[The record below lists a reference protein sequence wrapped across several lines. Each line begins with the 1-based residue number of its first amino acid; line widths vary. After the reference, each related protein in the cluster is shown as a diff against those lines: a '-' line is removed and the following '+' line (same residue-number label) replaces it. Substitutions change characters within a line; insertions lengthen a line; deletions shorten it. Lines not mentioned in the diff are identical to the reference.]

1 MAPSYQRNKINEKNL
16 TIVIAIDGP
25 AGSGKG
31 TIAKKISS
39 FYNFPHLDSG
49 ILYRSV
55 AYLCHKGGE
64 NVFDEKRVLK
74 YAQNLNIE
82 EIDVDKL
89 RTEEI
94 DQISSKISSYSSVRE
109 ILKIFQLNFKKIH
122 SDKSGIVIDGRDITT
137 VIFPDAEI
145 KFYVT
150 ASLKDRA
157 NRRFEELVLNNPKI
171 DKKLVIK
178 ELQKRDQRDM
188 ERSVAPLKIA
198 KDAIV
203 IDTSDLTIEEV
214 NIIVQR
220 EIEKVISEKE

>member
-1 MAPSYQRNKINEKNL
+1 M
-16 TIVIAIDGP
+16 TIVIAIDGL

-31 TIAKKISS
+31 TIAKNISS

-94 DQISSKISSYSSVRE
+94 DQISSKISSFSSVRE
-109 ILKIFQLNFKKIH
+109 SLKIFQLNFKKIH
-122 SDKSGIVIDGRDITT
+122 SDKSGIVVDGRDITT

-188 ERSVAPLKIA
+188 ERSIAPLKIA
-198 KDAIV
+198 KDAVV

-220 EIEKVISEKE
+220 EIEKVIK

>member
-1 MAPSYQRNKINEKNL
+1 M
-16 TIVIAIDGP
+16 TIVIAIDGL

-31 TIAKKISS
+31 TIAKNISS

-82 EIDVDKL
+82 EIDFDKL

-94 DQISSKISSYSSVRE
+94 DQISSKISSFSSVRE
-109 ILKIFQLNFKKIH
+109 SLKIFQLNFKKIH

-220 EIEKVISEKE
+220 EIEKVIK

>member
-1 MAPSYQRNKINEKNL
+1 MTL
-16 TIVIAIDGP
+16 VIAIDGP

-55 AYLCHKGGE
+55 AYLCKTGGE
-64 NVFDEKRVLK
+64 KNVDENIVLK
-74 YAQNLNIE
+74 YAQNLNLD
-82 EIDVDKL
+82 EIDTNNL
-89 RTEEI
+89 RTKEI
-94 DQISSKISSYSSVRE
+94 DEISSKISSYSSVRE
-109 ILKIFQLNFKKIH
+109 SLKSFQINFKKIH
-122 SDKSGIVIDGRDITT
+122 NDKKGIVVDGRDITT
-137 VIFPDAEI
+137 VIFPNADL
-145 KFYVT
+145 KFYIT

-157 NRRFEELVLNNPKI
+157 NRRFKELMLINPKI

-188 ERSVAPLKIA
+188 ERSTAPLKIA
-198 KDAIV
+198 DDAII

-214 NIIVQR
+214 MIKVHR
-220 EIEKVISEKE
+220 EIEEIIK

>member
-1 MAPSYQRNKINEKNL
+1 M
-16 TIVIAIDGP
+16 TIVIAIDGL

-31 TIAKKISS
+31 TIAKNISS

-94 DQISSKISSYSSVRE
+94 DQISSKISSFSSVRE
-109 ILKIFQLNFKKIH
+109 SLKIFQLNFKKIH
-122 SDKSGIVIDGRDITT
+122 SDKSGIVVDGRDITT

-157 NRRFEELVLNNPKI
+157 NRRFEELVLKNPKI

-188 ERSVAPLKIA
+188 ERSIAPLKIA

-214 NIIVQR
+214 NVIVQR
-220 EIEKVISEKE
+220 EIEKVIK

>member
-1 MAPSYQRNKINEKNL
+1 M

-94 DQISSKISSYSSVRE
+94 DQISSKISSFSSVRE
-109 ILKIFQLNFKKIH
+109 SLKIFQLNFKKIH

-220 EIEKVISEKE
+220 EIEKVISKKE

>member
-1 MAPSYQRNKINEKNL
+1 M
-16 TIVIAIDGP
+16 TIVIAIDGL

-31 TIAKKISS
+31 TIAKNISS

-64 NVFDEKRVLK
+64 NVFDEKIVLK

-82 EIDVDKL
+82 GIDVDKL
-89 RTEEI
+89 RTKEI
-94 DQISSKISSYSSVRE
+94 DEISSKISSFSSVRE
-109 ILKIFQLNFKKIH
+109 SLKIFQLNFKKIH
-122 SDKSGIVIDGRDITT
+122 SDKSGIVVDGRDITT

-188 ERSVAPLKIA
+188 ERSIAPLKIA

-203 IDTSDLTIEEV
+203 IDTSDLKIKEV

-220 EIEKVISEKE
+220 EIEKVIK

>member
-1 MAPSYQRNKINEKNL
+1 M
-16 TIVIAIDGP
+16 TIVIAIDGL

-31 TIAKKISS
+31 TIAKNISS

-89 RTEEI
+89 RTDEI
-94 DQISSKISSYSSVRE
+94 DQISSKISSFSSVRE
-109 ILKIFQLNFKKIH
+109 SLKIFQLNFKKIH

-220 EIEKVISEKE
+220 EIEKVISKKE

>member
-1 MAPSYQRNKINEKNL
+1 M
-16 TIVIAIDGP
+16 TIVIAIDGL

-31 TIAKKISS
+31 TIAKNISS

-94 DQISSKISSYSSVRE
+94 DQISSKISSFSSVRE
-109 ILKIFQLNFKKIH
+109 SLKIFQLNFKKIH

-188 ERSVAPLKIA
+188 ERSTAPLKIA

-203 IDTSDLTIEEV
+203 IDTTDLMIEEV
-214 NIIVQR
+214 NSIVQR
-220 EIEKVISEKE
+220 EIEKVISKKE

>member
-1 MAPSYQRNKINEKNL
+1 MTL
-16 TIVIAIDGP
+16 VIAIDGP

-55 AYLCHKGGE
+55 AYLCETGGE
-64 NVFDEKRVLK
+64 KKLDENIVLK
-74 YAQNLNIE
+74 YAQNLNLD
-82 EIDVDKL
+82 EIDINNL
-89 RTEEI
+89 RTKEI
-94 DQISSKISSYSSVRE
+94 DEISSKISSYSSVRE
-109 ILKIFQLNFKKIH
+109 SLKSFQINFKKIH
-122 SDKSGIVIDGRDITT
+122 NDKKGIVVDGRDITT
-137 VIFPDAEI
+137 VIFPNADL
-145 KFYVT
+145 KFYIT

-157 NRRFEELVLNNPKI
+157 NRRFKELMLINPKI

-188 ERSVAPLKIA
+188 ERSIAPLKIA
-198 KDAIV
+198 DDAII

-214 NIIVQR
+214 NG
-220 EIEKVISEKE
+220 KSA

>member
-1 MAPSYQRNKINEKNL
+1 MTL
-16 TIVIAIDGP
+16 VIAIDGP

-55 AYLCHKGGE
+55 AYLCEIGGE
-64 NVFDEKRVLK
+64 NNLEENIVLK
-74 YAQNLNIE
+74 YAQNLNLD
-82 EIDVDKL
+82 EIDTNNL
-89 RTEEI
+89 RTKEI
-94 DQISSKISSYSSVRE
+94 DEISSKISSYSSVRE
-109 ILKIFQLNFKKIH
+109 SLKSFQFNFKKIH
-122 SDKSGIVIDGRDITT
+122 SDKKGIVVDGRDITT
-137 VIFPDAEI
+137 VIFTNADL
-145 KFYVT
+145 KFYIT

-157 NRRFEELVLNNPKI
+157 NRRFKELMLINPKI

-188 ERSVAPLKIA
+188 ERSTAPLKIA
-198 KDAIV
+198 DDAII

-214 NIIVQR
+214 MIKVHR
-220 EIEKVISEKE
+220 EIEEIIK

>member
-1 MAPSYQRNKINEKNL
+1 M
-16 TIVIAIDGP
+16 TIVIAIDGL

-31 TIAKKISS
+31 TIAKNISS

-64 NVFDEKRVLK
+64 NVFDEKIVLK

-94 DQISSKISSYSSVRE
+94 DEISSKISSFSSVRE
-109 ILKIFQLNFKKIH
+109 SLKIFQLNFKKIH
-122 SDKSGIVIDGRDITT
+122 SDKSGIVVDGRDITT

-188 ERSVAPLKIA
+188 ERSIAPLKIA

-203 IDTSDLTIEEV
+203 IDTSDLKIEEV

-220 EIEKVISEKE
+220 EIEKVIK

>member
-1 MAPSYQRNKINEKNL
+1 M
-16 TIVIAIDGP
+16 TIVIAIDGL

-31 TIAKKISS
+31 TIAKNISS

-94 DQISSKISSYSSVRE
+94 DQISSKISSFSSVRE
-109 ILKIFQLNFKKIH
+109 SLKIFQLNFKKIH

-188 ERSVAPLKIA
+188 ERSTAPLKIA
-198 KDAIV
+198 KDAII

-220 EIEKVISEKE
+220 EIEKVIK

>member
-1 MAPSYQRNKINEKNL
+1 M
-16 TIVIAIDGP
+16 TIVIAIDGL

-31 TIAKKISS
+31 TIAKNISS

-94 DQISSKISSYSSVRE
+94 DKISSKISSFSSVRE
-109 ILKIFQLNFKKIH
+109 SLKIFQLNFKKIH

-188 ERSVAPLKIA
+188 ERSTAPLKIA

-203 IDTSDLTIEEV
+203 IDTSNLTIEEV
-214 NIIVQR
+214 NSKVQR
-220 EIEKVISEKE
+220 EIEKVIK

>member
-1 MAPSYQRNKINEKNL
+1 M
-16 TIVIAIDGP
+16 TIVVAIDGP

-39 FYNFPHLDSG
+39 IYDFPHLDSG

-64 NVFDEKRVLK
+64 KVFDEKRVLE
-74 YAQNLNIE
+74 YAQNLNLT
-82 EIDVDKL
+82 EIDIDKL

-94 DQISSKISSYSSVRE
+94 DQISSKISSFSSLRE
-109 ILKIFQLNFKKIH
+109 TLKIFQLNFKKIH
-122 SDKSGIVIDGRDITT
+122 SDKSGIVVDGRDITT

-145 KFYVT
+145 KFYIT

-188 ERSVAPLKIA
+188 ERSTAPLKIA
-198 KDAIV
+198 KDAII
-203 IDTSDLTIEEV
+203 IDTSHLTIEEV
-214 NIIVQR
+214 NSRVQK
-220 EIEKVISEKE
+220 EIEKVVK

>member
-1 MAPSYQRNKINEKNL
+1 M

-49 ILYRSV
+49 LLYRSV
-55 AYLCHKGGE
+55 AYLFNQAGE
-64 NVFDEKRVLK
+64 KIFDEKRILK
-74 YAQNLNIE
+74 YAQNLNLE
-82 EIDVDKL
+82 QIDFYKL

-94 DQISSKISSYSSVRE
+94 DKISSKISSFSSVRE
-109 ILKIFQLNFKKIH
+109 SLKLFQLNFKKIH
-122 SDKSGIVIDGRDITT
+122 SDKKGIVVDGRDITT

-145 KFYVT
+145 KFYIT

-157 NRRFEELVLNNPKI
+157 NRRFEELILNNPKI

-188 ERSVAPLKIA
+188 ERSIAPLKIA
-198 KDAIV
+198 KDAVV

-220 EIEKVISEKE
+220 EIEKVIK

>member
-1 MAPSYQRNKINEKNL
+1 M
-16 TIVIAIDGP
+16 TIVIAIDGL

-31 TIAKKISS
+31 TIAKNISS

-55 AYLCHKGGE
+55 AYLCHKDGE

-94 DQISSKISSYSSVRE
+94 DQISSKISSFSSVRE
-109 ILKIFQLNFKKIH
+109 SLKIFQLNFKKIH

>member
-1 MAPSYQRNKINEKNL
+1 M
-16 TIVIAIDGP
+16 TIVIAIDGL

-31 TIAKKISS
+31 TIAKNISS

-94 DQISSKISSYSSVRE
+94 DQISSKISSFSSVRE
-109 ILKIFQLNFKKIH
+109 SLKIFQLNFKKIH

-188 ERSVAPLKIA
+188 ERSTAPLKIA
-198 KDAIV
+198 KDAII
-203 IDTSDLTIEEV
+203 IDTTDLTIEEV
-214 NIIVQR
+214 NSIVQR
-220 EIEKVISEKE
+220 EIEKVIK

>member
-1 MAPSYQRNKINEKNL
+1 MTL
-16 TIVIAIDGP
+16 VIAIDGP

-55 AYLCHKGGE
+55 AYLCKTGGE
-64 NVFDEKRVLK
+64 KNVDEDIVLK
-74 YAQNLNIE
+74 YAQNLNLD
-82 EIDVDKL
+82 EIDTKNL
-89 RTEEI
+89 RTKEI
-94 DQISSKISSYSSVRE
+94 DEISSKISSYSSLRE
-109 ILKIFQLNFKKIH
+109 SLKSFQINFKKIH
-122 SDKSGIVIDGRDITT
+122 NDKKGIVVDGRDITT
-137 VIFPDAEI
+137 VIFPNADL
-145 KFYVT
+145 KFYIT

-157 NRRFEELVLNNPKI
+157 NRRFKELMLINPKI

-188 ERSVAPLKIA
+188 ERSTAPLKIA
-198 KDAIV
+198 DDAII

-214 NIIVQR
+214 MVKVHR
-220 EIEKVISEKE
+220 EIEEIIK

>member
-1 MAPSYQRNKINEKNL
+1 M
-16 TIVIAIDGP
+16 TIVIAIDGL

-31 TIAKKISS
+31 TIAKNISS

-94 DQISSKISSYSSVRE
+94 DQISSKISSFSSVRE
-109 ILKIFQLNFKKIH
+109 SLKIFQLNFKKIH
-122 SDKSGIVIDGRDITT
+122 SDKSGIVVDGRDITT

-203 IDTSDLTIEEV
+203 IDTSDLTIKEV

-220 EIEKVISEKE
+220 EIEKVISKKE

>member
-1 MAPSYQRNKINEKNL
+1 M

-31 TIAKKISS
+31 TIARKISS

-94 DQISSKISSYSSVRE
+94 DQISSKISSFSSVRE
-109 ILKIFQLNFKKIH
+109 SLKIFQLNFKKIH

-157 NRRFEELVLNNPKI
+157 NRRFEELALNNPKI

-188 ERSVAPLKIA
+188 ERSTAPLKIA
-198 KDAIV
+198 DDAII

-214 NIIVQR
+214 MVKVHR
-220 EIEKVISEKE
+220 EIEEIIK

>member
-1 MAPSYQRNKINEKNL
+1 MTL
-16 TIVIAIDGP
+16 VIAIDGP

-55 AYLCHKGGE
+55 AYLCETGGE
-64 NVFDEKRVLK
+64 KNLDENIVLK
-74 YAQNLNIE
+74 YAQNLNLD
-82 EIDVDKL
+82 EIDTNNL
-89 RTEEI
+89 RTKEI
-94 DQISSKISSYSSVRE
+94 DEISSKISSYSSVRE
-109 ILKIFQLNFKKIH
+109 SLKSFQINFKKIH
-122 SDKSGIVIDGRDITT
+122 SDKKGIVVDGRDITT
-137 VIFPDAEI
+137 VIFPNADL
-145 KFYVT
+145 KFYIT

-157 NRRFEELVLNNPKI
+157 NRRFKELMLINPKI

-188 ERSVAPLKIA
+188 ERSTAPLKIA
-198 KDAIV
+198 DDAII

-214 NIIVQR
+214 MIKVHR
-220 EIEKVISEKE
+220 EIEEIIK

>member
-1 MAPSYQRNKINEKNL
+1 M

-94 DQISSKISSYSSVRE
+94 DQISSKISSFSSVRE
-109 ILKIFQLNFKKIH
+109 SLKIFQLNFKKIH

-188 ERSVAPLKIA
+188 ERSTAPLKIA

-220 EIEKVISEKE
+220 EIEKVISKKE

>member
-1 MAPSYQRNKINEKNL
+1 M

-89 RTEEI
+89 RTDEI
-94 DQISSKISSYSSVRE
+94 DQISSKISSFSSVRE
-109 ILKIFQLNFKKIH
+109 SLKIFQLNFKKIH

-157 NRRFEELVLNNPKI
+157 NRRFEELILNNPKI

-220 EIEKVISEKE
+220 EIEKVISKKE

>member
-1 MAPSYQRNKINEKNL
+1 M
-16 TIVIAIDGP
+16 TIVIAIDGL

-31 TIAKKISS
+31 TIAKNISS

-94 DQISSKISSYSSVRE
+94 DQISSKISSFSSVRE
-109 ILKIFQLNFKKIH
+109 SLKVFQLNFKKIH
-122 SDKSGIVIDGRDITT
+122 SDKSGIVVDGRDITT

-188 ERSVAPLKIA
+188 ERSIAPLKIA

-220 EIEKVISEKE
+220 EIEKVISKKE

>member
-1 MAPSYQRNKINEKNL
+1 M

-39 FYNFPHLDSG
+39 FYDFPHLDSG

-55 AYLCHKGGE
+55 AYLCHKGGQK
-64 NVFDEKRVLK
+64 VFDEKNVLK
-74 YAQNLNIE
+74 YAQNLNLDK
-82 EIDVDKL
+82 IDIDKL
-89 RTEEI
+89 RTKEI
-94 DQISSKISSYSSVRE
+94 DQISSKISSFSAVRE
-109 ILKIFQLNFKKIH
+109 ILKIFQMNFKKIH
-122 SDKSGIVIDGRDITT
+122 SDKSGIVVDGRDITT

-188 ERSVAPLKIA
+188 ERSAAPLKIA

-203 IDTSDLTIEEV
+203 IDTSGLTVEEV
-214 NIIVQR
+214 NSKVQR
-220 EIEKVISEKE
+220 EIEKVIK